1 MANPR
6 KEYFRG
12 WGGAMLKDNK
22 QLRVFRDLLKGVNQ
36 LQEAAQIC
44 VTIISLKIIV
54 KLQNK
59 QKAAIN
65 LRRWIKGHST

>member
-1 MANPR
+1 
-6 KEYFRG
+6 
-12 WGGAMLKDNK
+12 MLKDNK

-65 LRRWIKGHST
+65 LQRCIKGHST